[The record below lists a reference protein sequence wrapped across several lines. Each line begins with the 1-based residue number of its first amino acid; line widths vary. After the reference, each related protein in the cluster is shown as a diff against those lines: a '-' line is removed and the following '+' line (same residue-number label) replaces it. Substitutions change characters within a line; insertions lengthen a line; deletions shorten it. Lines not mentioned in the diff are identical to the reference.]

1 MRSFPHFIKGTLLLT
16 CAGLLCRFSGFFY
29 KIFLAHAL
37 GAEGIG
43 IYQLIF
49 PVFAVCHACT
59 ASGIES
65 AISRFTAGAVEKE
78 RSYALKAGL
87 FLSLSASVLVCVL
100 LWNQAEFIADKLLCE
115 SRCVTP
121 LRILAPVIPLSAIHG
136 LSPGIL
142 SGTEESISP
151 GHLPDSGAGSK
162 NQFCDLALPHF
173 YPGEPGQSPPH
184 WQYWGFSSERLLPPC
199 SCSTLLFPKSVL
211 LCHYLHCVFNAGR
224 FFPWRCL
231 SPAAV

>member
-136 LSPGIL
+136 CLQGYYLGQKKASLPAISQIL
-142 SGTEESISP
+142 
-151 GHLPDSGAGSK
+151 
-162 NQFCDLALPHF
+162 
-173 YPGEPGQSPPH
+173 
-184 WQYWGFSSERLLPPC
+184 
-199 SCSTLLFPKSVL
+199 
-211 LCHYLHCVFNAGR
+211 
-224 FFPWRCL
+224 
-231 SPAAV
+231 

>member
-87 FLSLSASVLVCVL
+87 FLSLSSSVLVCVL

-136 LSPGIL
+136 CLQGYYLGQKKASLPAISQIL
-142 SGTEESISP
+142 EQTARI
-151 GHLPDSGAGSK
+151 GSVILLYRI
-162 NQFCDLALPHF
+162 FT
-173 YPGEPGQSPPH
+173 
-184 WQYWGFSSERLLPPC
+184 QYWDFSSEKLLLPC
-199 SCSTLLFPKSVL
+199 SWSTLPYPKNIL
-211 LCHYLHCVFNAGR
+211 LCHCLHCAFNAGG